1 MYIKK
6 IKEFIQIFLITFF
19 ISFFLTL
26 WTIDHEIN
34 TERKNNR
41 YGCNKYPESSLI
53 NDCLKKM
60 GSVPYKDYE
69 KRYLVSM
76 FYQSSL
82 MTMGIYW
89 GRSWYRNK

>member
-6 IKEFIQIFLITFF
+6 IKEFILIFLFTFF
-19 ISFFLTL
+19 ISLFLTL
-26 WTIDHEIN
+26 WTINHEIN

-41 YGCNKYPESSLI
+41 YGCKKYPETSLI

-76 FYQSSL
+76 LYQSSL

-89 GRSWYRNK
+89 GRSWFRNK